1 MYRHVPR
8 FRYSK
13 ESLKIVESTS
23 HAYIRA
29 LLHHREYSRL
39 LEVLQEKVNEISS
52 QYFYRLQTKLRECN
66 IFTPVSHSVHRWGMC
81 IPACN
86 GGCLPLCPGG
96 CTRPLADT
104 PRADTPFPHWRRPLK
119 RAVSILLECILV
131 VKIVLTFRGWIKT
144 RRHFSRFRQSVLH
157 SE

>member
-104 PRADTPFPHWRRPLK
+104 PRADTPSPPLMTATEASGK
-119 RAVSILLECILV
+119 HPA
-131 VKIVLTFRGWIKT
+131 GM
-144 RRHFSRFRQSVLH
+144 H
-157 SE
+157 SCCQNSSHIQTVN

>member
-8 FRYSK
+8 FRCSK

-52 QYFYRLQTKLRECN
+52 QYFYRLQTNLGKCN

-96 CTRPLADT
+96 VYTPLSRHPAGRH
-104 PRADTPFPHWRRPLK
+104 PLPPLK
-119 RAVSILLECILV
+119 TATEASG
-131 VKIVLTFRGWIKT
+131 KHPAGM
-144 RRHFSRFRQSVLH
+144 H
-157 SE
+157 SCCQNSSHIQRVN

>member
-8 FRYSK
+8 FRCSK

-66 IFTPVSHSVHRWGMC
+66 IFSPCQSFCSQVGDVYPSMQWGVSASLSRGVYTPLGRH
-81 IPACN
+81 PA
-86 GGCLPLCPGG
+86 GRHPLP
-96 CTRPLADT
+96 
-104 PRADTPFPHWRRPLK
+104 PLK
-119 RAVSILLECILV
+119 TATEASG
-131 VKIVLTFRGWIKT
+131 KHPAGM
-144 RRHFSRFRQSVLH
+144 H
-157 SE
+157 SCCQNSSHIQRVN